1 MLNRKRKR
9 EKRGREKG
17 RERERE
23 REAVFSF
30 KTFSKYSEEGR
41 DAGMDKLSR
50 AARAP
55 RSVSSLSAVYLYM
68 QRKGQRRIV

>member
-9 EKRGREKG
+9 EKRGRERG
-17 RERERE
+17 RERE

-68 QRKGQRRIV
+68 QRKRQRRIV

>member
-9 EKRGREKG
+9 EKRGRERG
-17 RERERE
+17 RE

-68 QRKGQRRIV
+68 QRKRQRRIV